1 MTKRFPVVAT
11 IIVTLAV
18 ATMIGLGIW
27 QLQRKA
33 VKGALLA
40 QYAAAATQP
49 AISWPSVPLPD
60 KMPLFRK
67 SSVMC
72 LKVVRWESVSG
83 KNANG
88 KAGFAHVAHCQLS
101 GGEGPGAKVAI
112 GWSARPERPTWNG
125 GLVSGVIAPDNQ
137 ALIRLIADT
146 APDGLE
152 KLAAPST
159 DSISNNHLLY
169 AIQWFFFAFVAALIY
184 GLALRKRLAGR

>member
-1 MTKRFPVVAT
+1 MSKRFPVIAT

-18 ATMIGLGIW
+18 ATMIGLGVW

-33 VKGALLA
+33 VKEALLV
-40 QYAAAATQP
+40 QYAAAAKQP
-49 AISWPSVPLPD
+49 AIAWPSMPLPD

-83 KNANG
+83 KNAKG

-112 GWSARPERPTWNG
+112 GWSARPEQPEWTG
-125 GLVSGVIAPDNQ
+125 GPVSGVIAPDNQ
-137 ALIRLIADT
+137 AIIRLIADT
-146 APDGLE
+146 APNGLD
-152 KLAAPST
+152 KLAPPST
-159 DSISNNHLLY
+159 DSVSNNHLLY

-184 GLALRKRLAGR
+184 GLALRKRQAGR

>member
-1 MTKRFPVVAT
+1 VTKRVSIIAT
-11 IIVTLAV
+11 IVVVLAV
-18 ATMIGLGIW
+18 ATMIGLGVW

-33 VKGALLA
+33 LKEALLV
-40 QYAAAATQP
+40 QYSAASKQP
-49 AISWPSVPLPD
+49 AVAWPTVPLPD

-83 KNANG
+83 KNASG
-88 KAGFAHVAHCQLS
+88 KAGFAHMAHCQVS

-112 GWSARPERPTWNG
+112 GWSARPETPEWG
-125 GLVSGVIAPDNQ
+125 GGPVSGVIAPDNQ
-137 ALIRLIADT
+137 SVIRLIADT

-152 KLAAPST
+152 KLAPPSP

-184 GLALRKRLAGR
+184 VLALRKRMAGR